1 MLTGTLYITSP
12 AYDMAL
18 PCSMLLFK
26 RWDDSGSTVPRE
38 LLCVITARRP
48 SAMGTGSVTIE
59 VLVSDGT
66 YGCFILRRSN
76 AGQAT
81 TRLVSVG

>member
-1 MLTGTLYITSP
+1 MKPGRTLYIASP

-18 PCSMLLFK
+18 PCSVLQF
-26 RWDDSGSTVPRE
+26 RERHWDDE

-48 SAMGTGSVTIE
+48 SAMGTGSVAIE

-76 AGQAT
+76 VEQT
-81 TRLVSVG
+81 TSRLVSVG

>member
-1 MLTGTLYITSP
+1 MKPRRTLYIACP

-18 PCSMLLFK
+18 PCSVLLFK
-26 RWDDSGSTVPRE
+26 HWDDE

-48 SAMGTGSVTIE
+48 SPMGTGIAEIE
-59 VLVSDGT
+59 ALVSDGT

-76 AGQAT
+76 GAQAT
-81 TRLVSVG
+81 SWLVSVG

>member
-1 MLTGTLYITSP
+1 MKPGRTLYIASP

-18 PCSMLLFK
+18 PCSVLLFK
-26 RWDDSGSTVPRE
+26 HWDDE

-48 SAMGTGSVTIE
+48 SAMGTGSVAIE

-66 YGCFILRRSN
+66 YECVILRRSN
-76 AGQAT
+76 VEQAT
-81 TRLVSVG
+81 SRLVSVG